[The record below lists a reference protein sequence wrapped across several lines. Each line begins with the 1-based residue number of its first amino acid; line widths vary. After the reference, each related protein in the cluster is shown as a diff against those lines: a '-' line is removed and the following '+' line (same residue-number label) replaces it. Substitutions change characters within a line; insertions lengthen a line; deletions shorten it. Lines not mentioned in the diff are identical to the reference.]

1 MLNIRKPL
9 LQHLVSLPKLPFIT
23 YIGVH
28 PPRMEATPFR
38 SLLYCCLAGLLM
50 AVSYQ
55 RFPANASFLLGRL
68 VAAVVL
74 PPCFGPP
81 SYLGGYKP
89 RPEYWDLDLD
99 GRKPVLFSFKP
110 PFSEVKAY
118 YVPPLQQSHVQQIIV
133 GYPGNTRAVGAIMS
147 DFWKHFGPDVHLIL
161 VNPPGYGHF
170 DEDRSSPMTDRND
183 ALLEAWR
190 RAIPDTLER
199 EFLTSPKIE
208 WERFNP
214 RTVVRDDNGIKISAG
229 PIDKLPR
236 TFVGWNIIAFG
247 RSFGAFLTS
256 CSTSDSNVY
265 YMPFQS
271 IEKIDPAG
279 FRGLI
284 WRLLRPWS
292 PFPSCG
298 SRLIPDALQFSLNE
312 HQRQFIEGY
321 NGTVFTGLTSDLV
334 PSFEAGKM
342 SLLAVA
348 SREDVVGRMEAP
360 TQGTDGVTVLVLEG
374 DHGALPDEYF
384 GVTLRKYLDDCA
396 AAHRARQLGQERK

>member
-1 MLNIRKPL
+1 
-9 LQHLVSLPKLPFIT
+9 
-23 YIGVH
+23 
-28 PPRMEATPFR
+28 MEATPLL

-55 RFPANASFLLGRL
+55 HFLANASFLLGRL

-74 PPCFGPP
+74 PPCFGAP
-81 SYLGGYKP
+81 SFLGGYKA

-99 GRKPVLFSFKP
+99 GREPVLFSFGT

-118 YVPPLQQSHVQQIIV
+118 YIPPLQPSHVQQVIV

-170 DEDRSSPMTDRND
+170 DEDRSSPMTGRND
-183 ALLEAWR
+183 ALLEAWL
-190 RAIPDTLER
+190 RAIPNTLER
-199 EFLTSPKIE
+199 EFLNSPKIE
-208 WERFNP
+208 WEKFNP
-214 RTVVRDDNGIKISAG
+214 RTVIRDDNGIKISAC
-229 PIDKLPR
+229 PIDKLPT
-236 TFVGWNIIAFG
+236 TFVEWNMIAFG

-256 CSTSDSNVY
+256 CSTSDSKIY

-284 WRLLRPWS
+284 WRLLRSWN
-292 PFPSCG
+292 PFPSCD
-298 SRLIPDALQFSLNE
+298 SQLIPDALQLSLNE
-312 HQRQFIEGY
+312 HQRTFIKGY
-321 NGTVFTGLTSDLV
+321 NRTVFTGLTSNIA
-334 PSFEAGKM
+334 PSFEAGKK

-348 SREDVVGRMEAP
+348 SREDVVGRIEAP
-360 TQGTDGVTVLVLEG
+360 TQETDGVTVLVLEG

-396 AAHRARQLGQERK
+396 AAHRARQLE